1 MLPFSFISQKF
12 TENQNNSIH
21 IKDSSTSAIKTLTK
35 ILDSRNSGLFS
46 MEDLNSELLFFAD
59 RYNIQALYEVC
70 SLKLG
75 LYLNDENILEIAL
88 AATML
93 NDEDLLSQ
101 IKYYVMMNNDLIVDE
116 NWIAF
121 MAENS

>member
-1 MLPFSFISQKF
+1 
-12 TENQNNSIH
+12 
-21 IKDSSTSAIKTLTK
+21 
-35 ILDSRNSGLFS
+35 

-93 NDEDLLSQ
+93 NDEDLLNQ
-101 IKYYVMMNNDLIVDE
+101 IKYYVMMNNDLMVDE

-121 MAENS
+121 MEDPHLKIA

>member
-101 IKYYVMMNNDLIVDE
+101 IKYYVMMNNDLMVDE